1 MVLLVSGS
9 SASHMQMR
17 PQEAHEAS
25 FLAITAVAGGRDL
38 STCTHTHTHTHA
50 YKLVPN
56 GCIDCS
62 KVGNRCV
69 CSRALLQ
76 LQVGMKKKK
85 TLLPP
90 LTRHPS
96 KKR

>member
-25 FLAITAVAGGRDL
+25 FLAITVVAGGRDL
-38 STCTHTHTHTHA
+38 STCTHTHAHA

-56 GCIDCS
+56 GCIDGS
-62 KVGNRCV
+62 KVVNKCV

-76 LQVGMKKKK
+76 LQVGIKKKK
-85 TLLPP
+85 TLLP
-90 LTRHPS
+90 LRTRRPS